1 MSSNV
6 LRALMADSEEERQKY
21 LDRETLLYAVQRTI
35 TCQRTG
41 VVLDVDRAVMVTT
54 ILGDKRGAWVLDGE
68 AWDRMEEWTKQKA
81 EEIGATLEVVDGR
94 KLR

>member
-35 TCQRTG
+35 TCMRTG
-41 VVLDVDRAVMVTT
+41 HWMQT
-54 ILGDKRGAWVLDGE
+54 
-68 AWDRMEEWTKQKA
+68 
-81 EEIGATLEVVDGR
+81 
-94 KLR
+94 